1 MKILVTG
8 GTGKLAT
15 ELKKYIKADFLSKE
29 QLNLTSKER
38 ISRLPNYDILI
49 HTAMGSID
57 ISLNLNLLINT
68 IQPKKIF
75 AFTSRQGTYMNWK
88 KNENTEYGLEKLILN
103 FIVYR
108 HNIDCKNAI
117 LIEPGHMADN
127 NDYINAAKL
136 FYEVFCND
144 LIFKKNMI
152 YDLIAKKYIPY

>member
-38 ISRLPNYDILI
+38 ISQLPNYDILI
-49 HTAMGSID
+49 HTAMVGSID

-75 AFTSRQGTYMNWK
+75 AFTSRQGTYLNWK
-88 KNENTEYGLEKLILN
+88 ENSNIEYGLEKIILN
-103 FIVYR
+103 FIIYR
-108 HNIDCKNAI
+108 NNITNNNGQ
-117 LIEPGHMADN
+117 LIEPGTM
-127 NDYINAAKL
+127 
-136 FYEVFCND
+136 ETT
-144 LIFKKNMI
+144 
-152 YDLIAKKYIPY
+152 